1 MEDDKHSREVLIS
14 LRKRYSRDEAVAII
28 FRRLADTETELG
40 IVKSERDEALH
51 KIKCMEKEDKQE
63 KILRRDFRERVDAAR
78 RLKEKVKELERE
90 NKHLI
95 EKLYE

>member
-40 IVKSERDEALH
+40 IVNPHYSSKNRNNVCKALSLS
-51 KIKCMEKEDKQE
+51 K
-63 KILRRDFRERVDAAR
+63 
-78 RLKEKVKELERE
+78 
-90 NKHLI
+90 
-95 EKLYE
+95 